1 MQNFSYWNPSRII
14 FGKGTMSEVGKET
27 AKWGKKV
34 LFHFGGGS
42 IKKNGVFDAVTAS
55 LKDAGL
61 QIVYLG
67 GVVPNPHLSLVR
79 EGIALCKKEHVDFV
93 LAVGGGSVIDSAKAI
108 TFGAKLP
115 ASQDVWNDYYM
126 KADYTIAEALPL
138 GVVLTIPAAG
148 SESSTGSVVTDAEHG
163 LKRAVNSETLIS
175 KFAVMDPQTNYS
187 LPAYQTACG
196 ASDILAHLQERYF
209 TTVEHNDLS
218 DRLLEACMR
227 NVITNAPLALQYPDE
242 YRYRAELMWTGTI
255 AHNNLLDRG
264 RVGDWAT
271 HDIEHELSALY
282 DIAHGAG
289 LAILFPAWMR
299 YVHKV
304 DIDRFVQYATRVWNV
319 DLPLSDKEGI
329 VEEAILRLQ
338 AFYKRIGMP
347 TTLADAGIPGDK
359 LRFMAENAFVGERTH
374 LGNFQKLY
382 VGDVEKIY
390 RLAL

>member
-1 MQNFSYWNPSRII
+1 MQNFSYWNPTRII
-14 FGKGTMSEVGKET
+14 FGKGTISEVGKET

-42 IKKNGVFDAVTAS
+42 IKANGVFDAVTAS

-67 GVVPNPHLSLVR
+67 GVVPNPRLSLVR
-79 EGIALCKKEHVDFV
+79 EGIALCKKEHIDFV

-108 TFGAKLP
+108 AFGAKLP
-115 ASQDVWNDYYM
+115 PSEDVWNDYYM
-126 KADYTIAEALPL
+126 KASYDIREALPL

-148 SESSTGSVVTDAEHG
+148 SESSTGSVISDAEHG

-227 NVITNAPLALQYPDE
+227 NVITNAPLALQFPNE

-264 RVGDWAT
+264 EGRRLGDSRHRARAECLVRYRPWCGPCDSFSCMDAVCSQGRYRSIHAVCDACLECRST
-271 HDIEHELSALY
+271 IERQGRHSRGRHPAV
-282 DIAHGAG
+282 AG
-289 LAILFPAWMR
+289 F
-299 YVHKV
+299 
-304 DIDRFVQYATRVWNV
+304 
-319 DLPLSDKEGI
+319 
-329 VEEAILRLQ
+329 LQ
-338 AFYKRIGMP
+338 TYRH
-347 TTLADAGIPGDK
+347 AD
-359 LRFMAENAFVGERTH
+359 NAVRC
-374 LGNFQKLY
+374 KY
-382 VGDVEKIY
+382 P
-390 RLAL
+390 